1 MLARAA
7 LTIGAL
13 ALVGG
18 IAVHASQETASAPT
32 VTKPPTAAGAKPGRA
47 KTPPAAARF
56 ASCDAFAAHMR
67 RRALRVVTPYGLP
80 VAPGAVLPVADGPV
94 FDREPALPQAG
105 AAPEAA
111 PVEGRDYSGTNLQ
124 EGGVDEPDIVKTDG
138 QRLYTLTD
146 GVVRALEVTPGSAPR
161 PLGTLDL
168 TSIGA
173 QSMMLVNGR
182 LIVFGQSDGVFGQSA
197 GIARPLPERAAP
209 GAGSSPGDPGASD
222 VGPPGGLTTAPDIAP
237 GTPLPSTIQPPRVLV
252 VELDLSNPARMR
264 IRGRMS
270 ADGVLIGARRTGTGL
285 RVIVS
290 SSPNPIAADPAE
302 LTGAAAL
309 RAARRTNRR
318 AVATTTAADWLPRM
332 RIRRLATG
340 KSVNRVIVG
349 CRAVARPRVYSGL
362 GMTTVLTLAT
372 DRGLTVTDSDALLTD
387 AQTIYA
393 SPTSLYLAAPR
404 WVNPAADTAGRAA
417 PRGTTLIHRLDTSS
431 PTTTVPTSNATVPG
445 YPLNQFALSEYQDHL
460 RVATT
465 QEPEWWSAPAGEEP
479 GQSYVTVLS
488 TANGRLAQTG
498 QVGGLGRNERI
509 YAVRFLGPRGYVVT
523 FRRTDPLYTVDLS
536 DPRAP
541 RVTGELKVNGYSAYL
556 HPIDDDTLIGI
567 GQDATADGV
576 TTGTQVSL
584 FDVSDP
590 ARPTRLAQLPL
601 GNGYSEAEDDHLAV
615 LYWAPTGTLAI
626 PLSSWSGPDDRE
638 APFTG
643 AVALTVTRA
652 VGVREQG
659 RIAHPGNW
667 AVRRAAVI
675 GPDLYTVSSGGVG
688 LNRLTDLADEGFTAF
703 R

>member
-1 MLARAA
+1 
-7 LTIGAL
+7 
-13 ALVGG
+13 
-18 IAVHASQETASAPT
+18 
-32 VTKPPTAAGAKPGRA
+32 
-47 KTPPAAARF
+47 
-56 ASCDAFAAHMR
+56 
-67 RRALRVVTPYGLP
+67 
-80 VAPGAVLPVADGPV
+80 
-94 FDREPALPQAG
+94 
-105 AAPEAA
+105 
-111 PVEGRDYSGTNLQ
+111 
-124 EGGVDEPDIVKTDG
+124 
-138 QRLYTLTD
+138 
-146 GVVRALEVTPGSAPR
+146 
-161 PLGTLDL
+161 
-168 TSIGA
+168 
-173 QSMMLVNGR
+173 
-182 LIVFGQSDGVFGQSA
+182 
-197 GIARPLPERAAP
+197 
-209 GAGSSPGDPGASD
+209 
-222 VGPPGGLTTAPDIAP
+222 
-237 GTPLPSTIQPPRVLV
+237 
-252 VELDLSNPARMR
+252 
-264 IRGRMS
+264 
-270 ADGVLIGARRTGTGL
+270 
-285 RVIVS
+285 
-290 SSPNPIAADPAE
+290 
-302 LTGAAAL
+302 
-309 RAARRTNRR
+309 RRTNRR
-318 AVATTTAADWLPRM
+318 AVAPPTAAAWLPRM

-372 DRGLTVTDSDALLTD
+372 NRGLTVTDSDALLTD

-404 WVNPAADTAGRAA
+404 WVNPAADTTGRAA

-445 YPLNQFALSEYQDHL
+445 YPLNQFSLSEYRDHL

-465 QEPEWWSAPAGEEP
+465 QEPEWWSAPAGDEP

-488 TANGRLAQTG
+488 TANGRLTQTG

-523 FRRTDPLYTVDLS
+523 FRQTDPLYTVDLS

-667 AVRRAAVI
+667 AVRRAVVI